1 LIQASSEEDSIT
13 LTRFQRDRLAR
24 LVHDD
29 IMQGLAACV
38 LATDLGARFCRDG
51 RNDDAA
57 EELAVVRSGLD
68 LAVVKLRDL
77 LAELRVPA

>member
-1 LIQASSEEDSIT
+1 VIEAFPEEDSIT
-13 LTRFQRDRLAR
+13 LTRSQRDRLAR

-29 IMQGLAACV
+29 VMQGLAACV

-51 RNDDAA
+51 RNDDAVK
-57 EELAVVRSGLD
+57 ELAVVRSGLD
-68 LAVVKLRDL
+68 LAVGKLRDL